1 MHAKTRL
8 RAALFPAALFP
19 AALFPTALLAT
30 TLLSACGDEDSDT
43 EQTSNAAQPGLR
55 LASWAV
61 SPQDYNQT
69 FPGGALPA
77 PMPMAFANQSIRQVM
92 HLSLGGTNA
101 RVRFSNLFGAEP
113 LVLTGAHI
121 ARAGAEPSAID
132 AATDTELR
140 FAGNASVT
148 IPPGQE
154 QWSDPS
160 TLQVTSAE
168 DVAITLF
175 VSGSVPVS
183 TYHMVAQQTEF
194 VAAGNALAAPSFSAP
209 ETRNANYW
217 VTGVDVNSP
226 NGVGTIVTFGDS
238 ITDGVGSTPDANH
251 RYPNYLFER
260 VRTDPR
266 LAGYSVIDEGISG
279 NRILHDVAGPN
290 ALGRFDRDVLQQSGA
305 SHVIIL
311 IGINDLGFS
320 GFAPDQAVTAPDVTG
335 GLDTL
340 ISQAKAKGLRVYLA
354 TLTPLQG
361 TMAPY
366 YSEQTETLRGTI
378 NTWIRGNKGVDGII
392 DFDRAVQDPQNPLAM
407 NPAYDS
413 GDHLHPSD
421 AGYQVMANAI
431 DLSLFH

>member
-19 AALFPTALLAT
+19 AALLPAAVLAT
-30 TLLSACGDEDSDT
+30 TLLTACGDEDSDA
-43 EQTSNAAQPGLR
+43 EQTSNAAQPGQR

-69 FPGGALPA
+69 LPGSALPPPP
-77 PMPMAFANQSIRQVM
+77 PMGFANQSIRQVM

-101 RVRFSNLFGAEP
+101 RVRFSNLFGTEP
-113 LVLTGAHI
+113 LALAGAHI
-121 ARAGAEPSAID
+121 ARAGAAPSAID
-132 AATDTELR
+132 ATSDTELR
-140 FAGNASVT
+140 FAGQASVT
-148 IPPGQE
+148 IPAGQE

-168 DVAITLF
+168 DVAVTLF
-175 VSGSVPVS
+175 LSGSVPVS
-183 TYHMVAQQTEF
+183 TVHTEARQTEF
-194 VAAGNALAAPSFSAP
+194 VTAGNALSAPSFSAP
-209 ETRNANYW
+209 ETRTANYW
-217 VTGVDVNSP
+217 VTGIDVTSP
-226 NGVGTIVTFGDS
+226 SGGGAIVTFGDS

-260 VRTDPR
+260 VRTDPK
-266 LAGYSVIDEGISG
+266 LSGYSVIDEGISG

-290 ALGRFDRDVLQQSGA
+290 ALGRFERDVLQQSGA

-320 GFAPDQAVTAPDVTG
+320 GFVLDQAVTAPDVTG
-335 GLDTL
+335 GLETL
-340 ISQAKAKGLRVYLA
+340 VSQAKAKGLRVYLA

-366 YSEQTETLRGTI
+366 YSEQTETQRGAV
-378 NTWIRGNKGVDGII
+378 NAWIRGNKVVDGII

-407 NPAYDS
+407 NPAFDS

-431 DLSLFH
+431 DLSLLH